1 MKKKFLSVVLTLV
14 MVVTVL
20 PKVRLIVNAAE
31 VEVKIGGLDYIL
43 NDETSKASIKGV
55 SGELPEKL
63 TIPATV
69 NWKDKTF
76 EVNGINNGAFKGNQN
91 IKEVEV
97 QNGVTEIGNDA
108 FLGSS
113 LVGITLP
120 NSIEKIGSQACFMCR
135 NLKNINL
142 PNNDEYKTISS
153 ALFALCTDLE
163 NLTIPD
169 NVTKIE
175 PSAFT
180 NTSLK
185 NIKIPNSVE
194 EIGWNAFAGCEKLET
209 INLPENSNYNCIKKN
224 TFSNCISLENIEIPN
239 NIKELG
245 EGAFSG
251 AGLKGITI
259 PDSVNKC
266 GWSVFCRCE
275 KLEAVSLPKSSGF
288 KEISPRLFWGCK
300 KLGNI
305 EIPDNIYSIGAE
317 SFGSTGLKN
326 IKIPNSV
333 TRIGYESFSNCEKLE
348 TIELPKNPEYNRIEQ
363 KILYNCKSLKNI
375 KVPSSVNKFER
386 GAFSG
391 TGLENIAVPANV
403 DAIEEGTFA
412 DCKNLQAIDLSRNN
426 KLTEI
431 ADNLFNGCE
440 GLKTVKL
447 PDSVGRIGKDAFRS
461 VRVKSINI
469 PAGLSKNYREYF
481 KDMNLTELEELA
493 ISNNVSDFDFS
504 TFSGCKNL
512 RKLVIEYNSKLETLT
527 VKFDSTGERF
537 PIPISEV
544 YICENPSEK
553 AKMVKMFR
561 AYNEN
566 IEIINTLRLDGVSDE
581 ALKCLLQSLKNA

>member
-1 MKKKFLSVVLTLV
+1 MKKKFLSVFLTLV

-20 PKVRLIVNAAE
+20 PKVRLNVNAAE
-31 VEVKIGGLDYIL
+31 VKVNIGELEFIL
-43 NDETSKASIKGV
+43 NDETSKASIEGV

-69 NWKDKTF
+69 NWEDKTF
-76 EVNGINNGAFKGNQN
+76 EVNRINNGAFKGNKN

-97 QNGVTEIGNDA
+97 PNGVTEIGNNA
-108 FLGSS
+108 FLDSS

-120 NSIEKIGSQACFMCR
+120 NSVEKIGSQACFMCR

-142 PNNDEYKTISS
+142 PNNNKYETISS

-163 NLTIPD
+163 NLIIPD

-180 NTSLK
+180 NSSLK

-275 KLEAVSLPKSSGF
+275 KLEAVNLPKSSGF

-300 KLGNI
+300 ELGNI
-305 EIPDNIYSIGAE
+305 EISDNIDSIGAE

-333 TRIGYESFSNCEKLE
+333 TRIGYEAFSDCEKLE
-348 TIELPKNPEYNRIEQ
+348 AIELPENSEYNRMEQ
-363 KILYNCKSLKNI
+363 KIFYNCKSLENI

-386 GAFSG
+386 RAFSG

-403 DAIEEGTFA
+403 DVIEEGAFA
-412 DCKNLQAIDLSRNN
+412 DCKNLQAIDLSKNN

-440 GLKTVKL
+440 SLKAVIL
-447 PDSVGRIGKDAFRS
+447 PDSVGRIGKDAFKG
-461 VRVKSINI
+461 VKVKSINI
-469 PAGLSKNYREYF
+469 PAELSKNYKEYF
-481 KDMNLTELEELA
+481 KGMDLAELEGLT
-493 ISNNVSDFDFS
+493 ISNNVSDFDLS
-504 TFSGCKNL
+504 TFSRCKNL
-512 RKLVIEYNSKLETLT
+512 RKLVIGYSSKLETLT
-527 VKFDSTGERF
+527 VKFDSTDERL
-537 PIPISEV
+537 PISEV
-544 YICENPSEK
+544 HICEDPSGE
-553 AKMVKMFR
+553 AKITKIFKT
-561 AYNEN
+561 YNKDIN
-566 IEIINTLRLDGVSDE
+566 IVNILKLDGASDE
-581 ALKCLLQSLKNA
+581 ALKYLLQSLKNA